1 MIGIIFDCDGTLI
14 DSEHAYYLSWQAALQ
29 IRGGSISLEEYS
41 TLAGYSGM
49 HVAQKLHEKVNVDSA
64 EAILADTKKAFRET
78 HTNAVKPIERTLKF
92 VRELARHKQKL
103 NLKMGVASAASKQ
116 DLLLNVSRTGLME
129 VFDVIVSGK
138 DDLEHYQDPEG
149 VNKPKPYIYL
159 HTAQLLGLPPSSC
172 VAFEDSGPGVLAATR
187 AGILT
192 YAVPHH
198 VTKNHDFSEAHCVIQ
213 PDIELDVQEFFASM
227 SKLLKK
233 TSI

>member
-29 IRGGSISLEEYS
+29 ARGGSISLEEYS

-49 HVAQKLHEKVNVDSA
+49 HVAQKLHEKVNADSA
-64 EAILADTKKAFRET
+64 EALLQDTKKAFREI
-78 HTNAVKPIERTLKF
+78 HTNAVKPIERTVKF
-92 VRELARHKQKL
+92 VRALAQQKQKL
-103 NLKMGVASAASKQ
+103 NIKMGVASAAGKQ
-116 DLLLNVSRTGLME
+116 EILLNLGRTGLTE
-129 VFDVIVSGK
+129 VFDVIVSGR
-138 DDLEHYQDPEG
+138 DDLQHYQDPEG

-159 HTAQLLGLPPSSC
+159 HTAQLLGLLPSSC

-192 YAVPHH
+192 YAVPHPL
-198 VTKNHDFSEAHCVIQ
+198 TKDHDFSEAHCVIQ
-213 PDIELDVQEFFASM
+213 PDTELDIQEFFASM

-233 TSI
+233 PSI

>member
-14 DSEHAYYLSWQAALQ
+14 DSEHAYYLSWQTALQ
-29 IRGGSISLEEYS
+29 KRGSSITLEEYS
-41 TLAGYSGM
+41 TLAGNSGI

-64 EAILADTKKAFRET
+64 EAILQDTKKAFREI

-92 VRELARHKQKL
+92 VRELAQLKQKL

-138 DDLEHYQDPEG
+138 EDLEHYQDPEG

-192 YAVPHH
+192 YAVPHS
-198 VTKNHDFSEAHCVIQ
+198 VTKDHDFSKAYSVVQSDAEI
-213 PDIELDVQEFFASM
+213 DTQEFFASM

-233 TSI
+233 PSI